1 MREAKVWGQSLKNSE
16 SQVPQPLKK
25 AQITSVN
32 SEESQMIHV
41 LKGGPQAGHVA
52 TDGRDLAFMP

>member
-32 SEESQMIHV
+32 SEESNCKTTSI
-41 LKGGPQAGHVA
+41 LY
-52 TDGRDLAFMP
+52 